1 MDTQDKNNLSEA
13 KTNNAA
19 VTENPEKVETS
30 ESSSVSSSSAA
41 PVAAATAKSQQNA
54 AKKPTAKSKA
64 ADFKRKYFDYYDD
77 VKDHT
82 KGKEDW

>member
-1 MDTQDKNNLSEA
+1 MDTQDKKKLSEA
-13 KTNNAA
+13 KTKNAA
-19 VTENPEKVETS
+19 VTEKTEKVEN
-30 ESSSVSSSSAA
+30 AA
-41 PVAAATAKSQQNA
+41 PVAAATAKPQQNA

>member
-1 MDTQDKNNLSEA
+1 MDTQDKKNLSEV
-13 KTNNAA
+13 KTKNAA
-19 VTENPEKVETS
+19 VTKKTEKVEN
-30 ESSSVSSSSAA
+30 AA
-41 PVAAATAKSQQNA
+41 PVAASTAKPQQNA

>member
-1 MDTQDKNNLSEA
+1 MEKENTSAQNEKSVKNIKN
-13 KTNNAA
+13 T
-19 VTENPEKVETS
+19 
-30 ESSSVSSSSAA
+30 
-41 PVAAATAKSQQNA
+41 KS
-54 AKKPTAKSKA
+54 TKSA

>member
-1 MDTQDKNNLSEA
+1 MDTQDKKNLSEA
-13 KTNNAA
+13 KTKNAA
-19 VTENPEKVETS
+19 VTEKTEKVENT
-30 ESSSVSSSSAA
+30 A
-41 PVAAATAKSQQNA
+41 PVAAATAKHQQNA
-54 AKKPTAKSKA
+54 AKKPAAKSKA